1 VRIET
6 ERLVIRPWSHR
17 PDDLDRLVDLYSRPS
32 LVRYIGWMREPV
44 GHLVDEWDRRMADDH
59 RQVVGA
65 IEVRETGVV
74 AGTVMYIL
82 LPGGHHMEVGW
93 HLHPDSERRGYATEA
108 GRAVIARGFHI
119 GVPEVFALVKPDN
132 PRSQAVAR
140 RLGMRHL
147 GRTTRYH
154 ETEFELFHLAA
165 PQVDGRRGN
174 PRAASGRSGTELA
187 VKRRAN

>member
-1 VRIET
+1 VTRVRIGT
-6 ERLVIRPWSHR
+6 ERLVIRPWTQH

-44 GHLVDEWDRRMADDH
+44 GQLVEEWDRRMAADP

-65 IEVRETGVV
+65 IEIRETGVV
-74 AGTVMYIL
+74 AGTVMYNL
-82 LPGGHHMEVGW
+82 LPGEHHMEVGW
-93 HLHPDSERRGYATEA
+93 HLHPDSERHGYATEA
-108 GRAVIARGFHI
+108 GAAVIERGFRI
-119 GVPEVFALVKPDN
+119 GVPEVFALIKPDN

-154 ETEFELFHLAA
+154 ETELELFHLTA
-165 PQVDGRRGN
+165 PHLLNSVADRRQ
-174 PRAASGRSGTELA
+174 RVRS
-187 VKRRAN
+187 

>member
-6 ERLVIRPWSHR
+6 ERLVIRPWSHH

-32 LVRYIGWMREPV
+32 LVRYVGWLREPV
-44 GHLVDEWDRRMADDH
+44 GQLVDEWDRRMAADC

-65 IEVRETGVV
+65 IEVRESGVV
-74 AGTVMYIL
+74 AGTVMYNL
-82 LPGGHHMEVGW
+82 LPGEHHMEVGW
-93 HLHPDSERRGYATEA
+93 HLHPDSEHHGYATEA

-119 GVPEVFALVKPDN
+119 GVPEVFALIKPDN

-165 PQVDGRRGN
+165 PSALGN
-174 PRAASGRSGTELA
+174 WRAASGRNGAEPA
-187 VKRRAN
+187 VKRPVP